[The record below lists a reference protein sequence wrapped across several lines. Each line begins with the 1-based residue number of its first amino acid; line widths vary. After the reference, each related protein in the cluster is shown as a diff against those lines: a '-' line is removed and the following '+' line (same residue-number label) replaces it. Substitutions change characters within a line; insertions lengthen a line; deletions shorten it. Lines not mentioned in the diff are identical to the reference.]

1 MAGIEETFGALLV
14 GVFIA
19 AIFFGMTNLQVY
31 IYFQTYAKDRTW
43 IKAAVC
49 YLWIIDALCVAFS
62 FHMMYYY
69 LVVRYSKPFV
79 LDSVV
84 WSYTHTY
91 VEMTGSGHLEYYY
104 GLFGPS
110 TVLVLAGC
118 GEVVSPSNREHGPL
132 NLRLILAA
140 TIELIHPSSS
150 ALMASPNALLSH
162 GWISYFPLSVWTC
175 TDAVIAASLCYM
187 LHGMRTGYHSTDSLL
202 SKLMLYAINTG
213 VSTTLL
219 SLSAIIIVRILQP
232 ADTPTLLIMH
242 GKGENTHRHV
252 HHGRYRTSPDKELN
266 ARQSLREEADRLNEG
281 IDIPSLPPIRSGSFS
296 RRKSTVLPIIGADER
311 MGALRIDLSGSGE
324 LAPNYAHIL
333 YILVDGGVTLWHNVA
348 DGRTEAQQGLV
359 KA

>member
-31 IYFQTYAKDRTW
+31 VYFRTYAKDRTW

-69 LVVRYSKPFV
+69 LVVRYSNPSV

-84 WSYTHTY
+84 WSYTHAY
-91 VEMTGSGHLEYYY
+91 VEMTGSRHLEYYY
-104 GLFGPS
+104 GLLGAS
-110 TVLVLAGC
+110 TVFVLAGC
-118 GEVVSPSNREHGPL
+118 GEVVFPSHHEHGPL

-140 TIELIHPSSS
+140 TIGLQSCN

-162 GWISYFPLSVWTC
+162 GWITYFPLSVWTC

-187 LHGMRTGYHSTDSLL
+187 LRGMRTGSHRTDSLL
-202 SKLMLYAINTG
+202 SKLMLYAVNTG
-213 VSTTLL
+213 VSTSLL

-232 ADTPTLLIMH
+232 ADTPTLLLIH
-242 GKGENTHRHV
+242 GKGENARRHV
-252 HHGRYRTSPDKELN
+252 HHGRYRSSPVKTLN

-281 IDIPSLPPIRSGSFS
+281 IDIPSLSPIRSGSFS
-296 RRKSTVLPIIGADER
+296 RRKSTLLPIEGADER
-311 MGALRIDLSGSGE
+311 MEVLRIDLSGSAHG
-324 LAPNYAHIL
+324 AKNYAHIL

-348 DGRTEAQQGLV
+348 DGRTEAQQELV